1 MGKFRWFSYGAL
13 AIGALMLIITL
24 ALWNKT
30 RNFIAHAEKA
40 PGTVTEMLEVLDKD
54 DKSPMYKP
62 VVAFTTRNGEA
73 ISFTSSFSS
82 RPPAYV
88 VGEQV
93 EVLYDPRNHL
103 DARINGFGSLWL
115 GPWILGG
122 MGTLF
127 TAIGISIILAGR
139 MGEKKKDYLMA
150 YGSAI
155 QTDLQGVDRN
165 TSLTVNGRNPWRVTS
180 QWLDPASN
188 KLRIF
193 HSENLWFDPAKFL
206 TAKQVTVLVDPKD
219 PKRYYMDLSFLPQTD
234 DA

>member
-1 MGKFRWFSYGAL
+1 MHKFRGFSYGAF
-13 AIGALMLIITL
+13 AVGALMLIISL

-30 RNFIAHAEKA
+30 RYFIAHAEKA
-40 PGTVTEMLEVLDKD
+40 DGTVTKMLEVLDKD
-54 DKSPMYKP
+54 DNSPMYRP
-62 VVAFTTRNGEA
+62 VVAFTTRKGEA
-73 ISFTSSFSS
+73 VAFTSSFSS

-88 VGEQV
+88 VGESV
-93 EVLYDPRNHL
+93 EVLYDPRNTL

-122 MGTLF
+122 LGALF
-127 TAIGISIILAGR
+127 TAVGVSIVLAGR
-139 MGEKKKDYLMA
+139 MGDRKKNYLMA
-150 YGSAI
+150 YGNAL

-206 TAKQVTVLVDPKD
+206 TAKQVTVLLDPNDPKS
-219 PKRYYMDLSFLPQTD
+219 YYMDLSFLPQSD
-234 DA
+234 EA